1 MASHRWS
8 AYLVRSECT
17 VPTAYSHHF
26 FIMRSHNFH
35 ILISLKNLVPSK
47 YHVCNIENCS
57 NFALWPMGKRP
68 SVVSMLVVDVDDE
81 WWRRNMFD
89 RFGQQYPL
97 LVNNFKSPTSR
108 CHQHLCRRFDP
119 KNFLNRISW
128 YGFSQHVSLGQT
140 KGTKISFEDRFA
152 ETIFRK
158 CIYANLDMK
167 HVI

>member
-1 MASHRWS
+1 
-8 AYLVRSECT
+8 
-17 VPTAYSHHF
+17 
-26 FIMRSHNFH
+26 
-35 ILISLKNLVPSK
+35 
-47 YHVCNIENCS
+47 
-57 NFALWPMGKRP
+57 MGKRP
-68 SVVSMLVVDVDDE
+68 SVVVTSMLEMKYVGDKYKTWVTLLIVLVSNISVVDSIS
-81 WWRRNMFD
+81 
-89 RFGQQYPL
+89 Y
-97 LVNNFKSPTSR
+97 
-108 CHQHLCRRFDP
+108 P